1 MPAVMSVMIQKLLL
15 HAQGLACSGRA
26 VAATR
31 PRSRPGL
38 RFGAQLAAF
47 GALAAVAVCVV
58 AEARTS
64 FMEARWLPR
73 MAQRMSFAVVSDS
86 GHDTALQ
93 EAVFPRT
100 GPYDSRLGYVQLP
113 GYIDTL
119 GQHHYAVTARARI
132 SPELRR
138 WIEAGNYAVYHE
150 KSGAGLRLLDRDKL
164 PLYAARFPQHGY
176 GSYAEVP
183 TLVLQ
188 TLLFIEDRHLLDA
201 DPRERNPAV
210 DWSRFLF
217 AMAGQLGSRF
227 DHRLSQGG
235 ASTLAT
241 QIEKFRHSDGGRT
254 RGYAEKVR
262 QMEAASLRIYQDGAD
277 TMPAR
282 RQLAAAYLDS
292 TPLGSRPAYGEIIG
306 LGEGLW
312 AWYGIDPAEANRVLE
327 DPLQT
332 SGRLLRRAQVYKQVL
347 SLLLAQ
353 RRPSWYLPGE
363 IQALDALTNRY
374 LRLLRAQGLIDAGL
388 CDAALGIPLVL
399 RVEAPPPE
407 AVPYVRRKA
416 TNALRGELLSL
427 LGAPNLNS
435 LDRLDLSVASTIDKQ
450 AQERVT
456 DVLSH
461 LGDADYAASLG
472 LIGHDLLDDKH
483 LDGVAYSVV
492 LYERGADRN
501 FLRVRADS
509 LNQPFDINSGAKLI
523 LGSTAKLRTLITYLD
538 VVSEL
543 RERLESLPRDK
554 LKSMSGDEADPLSAW
569 AAAYLLKAKDHS
581 LQAMLN
587 AAMQRRYSSDP
598 AAVFLTGGGDQVFR
612 NFNKSEDHLNPTV
625 EQAFTLSINLS
636 FIRLLRD
643 LTRYYTAQE
652 QGPGQLHSIAAE
664 PLRQEYL
671 RRFADQEGR
680 AYLNRYYDDYHR
692 LDAEQALDLLADRAY
707 AEPRSQALLFRALR
721 PRATVQELGAFLR
734 TQLPQQQLDP
744 GDVRDLFDQ
753 NYPDRYP
760 LNDQGYL
767 AGAHPLELWLAVWL
781 HAHPGAT
788 RTELMQASTEQR
800 QEVYAWL
807 FKSRRSAAQNRR
819 IGILLEQQAFERIHQ
834 DWQRQGYPFSH
845 MVASLASAIG
855 SSGDRPDALAELMG
869 IIANGG
875 VQLPAMDIDSLHF
888 AAATP
893 YETSLRYVP
902 AAPRRVL
909 RPEVAATVRQ
919 ALEGVVDHGT
929 ALRLRGSYQPE
940 QADSL
945 SIGGKTGTGDNRFDT
960 YGPGR
965 QLISS
970 RLVNRS
976 ATFVFFLGA
985 HYYGAVTAY
994 VSGEGAADFHFTSSL
1009 VVQLLRGL
1017 APALQ
1022 PLLDRE
1028 RAGAGQPASAGG
1040 CRSLP
1045 QGLVLRDVPGWLEQS
1060 SFDCW
1065 SGNSIVAAV
1074 PLRPR
1079 SGGRKPG
1086 EDALPEAART
1096 ARRAAPAAPA
1106 GDG

>member
-1 MPAVMSVMIQKLLL
+1 MIQKLRI
-15 HAQGLACSGRA
+15 HAQGLTRSGRA
-26 VAATR
+26 VGPTR
-31 PRSRPGL
+31 QHLRLGL
-38 RFGAQLAAF
+38 RFWTRLAVS
-47 GALAAVAVCVV
+47 GALAAAAACVV
-58 AEARTS
+58 EEARTS

-73 MAQRMSFAVVSDS
+73 MAQQMSFAMAGSS
-86 GHDTALQ
+86 GHDAAWQDT
-93 EAVFPRT
+93 VFPRT

-113 GYIDTL
+113 GYIDAL
-119 GQHHYAVTARARI
+119 GQHHYAVAAQARM

-138 WIEAGNYAVYHE
+138 WIESGNYAVYHE
-150 KSGAGLRLLDRDKL
+150 KSAAGLRLLDRDNL

-188 TLLFIEDRHLLDA
+188 SLLFIEDRHLLDA

-217 AMAGQLGSRF
+217 AMAGQVGSRF
-227 DHRLSQGG
+227 SHRLSQGG

-241 QIEKFRHSDGGRT
+241 QIEKFRHSAGGRT

-282 RQLAAAYLDS
+282 RALAAAYLDS
-292 TPLGSRPAYGEIIG
+292 TPLSSRPGYGEVIG

-312 AWYGIDPAEANRVLE
+312 AWYGTDLEEANRVLE
-327 DPLQT
+327 DPRQT
-332 SGRLLRRAQVYKQVL
+332 SARLLRRALVYKQVL

-363 IQALDALTNRY
+363 IQALDALSNRY
-374 LRLLRAQGLIDAGL
+374 LRLLREQGLIDAEL
-388 CDAALGIPLVL
+388 CDTALGIPLEL
-399 RVEAPPPE
+399 RSEAPPPE
-407 AVPYVRRKA
+407 TVPYVRRKA
-416 TNALRGELLSL
+416 TNALRSELLSL
-427 LGAPNLNS
+427 LGAPSLNS

-450 AQERVT
+450 AQEGVT
-456 DVLSH
+456 AILSR
-461 LGDADYAASLG
+461 LGDAGYAASLG
-472 LIGHDLLDDKH
+472 LIGHDLLSDQH
-483 LDGVAYSVV
+483 LDRVSYSVV

-501 FLRVRADS
+501 YLRVRADS

-543 RERLESLPRDK
+543 RERLLPMPRAA
-554 LKSMSGDEADPLSAW
+554 LKPMSGDEADPLTAW
-569 AAAYLLKAKDHS
+569 AAAYLLRAQDSS
-581 LQAMLN
+581 LQAMLD
-587 AAMQRRYSSDP
+587 AAMQRHYSSDP
-598 AAVFLTGGGDQVFR
+598 AAVFLTGGGDQVFH
-612 NFNKSEDHLNPTV
+612 NFDKSEDHLNPTV

-652 QGPGQLHSIAAE
+652 QDLGQLRSVAAA
-664 PLRQEYL
+664 PLRQDYL

-680 AYLNRYYDDYHR
+680 AYLNRFYDDYHK
-692 LDAEQALDLLADRAY
+692 LDTEQVLDLLAERAY
-707 AEPRSQALLFRALR
+707 DEPRSQALVFRALR

-734 TQLPQQQLDP
+734 TRLPQEQLDP
-744 GDVRDLFDQ
+744 QDVQDLFDQ
-753 NYPDRYP
+753 NYPDRYS
-760 LNDQGYL
+760 LNDQGFL
-767 AGAHPLELWLAVWL
+767 AGAHPLELWLVVWL
-781 HAHPGAT
+781 QAHPGAT
-788 RTELMQASTEQR
+788 RTELMQASAGQR

-807 FKSRRSAAQNRR
+807 FKPRHSAGQNRR

-834 DWQRQGYPFSH
+834 DWQRQGYPFAH
-845 MVASLASAIG
+845 LVPSLASAIG

-869 IIANGG
+869 TIANGG
-875 VQLPAMDIDSLHF
+875 VQLPGVDIESLHF

-893 YETSLRYVP
+893 YETSLRYLP
-902 AAPRRVL
+902 TAPRRVL
-909 RPEVAATVRQ
+909 RPEVAATVRR

-929 ALRLRGSYQPE
+929 AQRLRGSYQME
-940 QADSL
+940 QAEPL
-945 SIGGKTGTGDNRFDT
+945 PMGGKTGTGDNRFDT
-960 YGPGR
+960 YGPGH
-965 QLISS
+965 QLIDS

-985 HYYGAVTAY
+985 RYYGAVTAY
-994 VSGEGAADFHFTSSL
+994 VSGEGADDFHFTSSL
-1009 VVQLLRGL
+1009 AVQLLRGL

-1022 PLLDRE
+1022 PLLQRE
-1028 RAGAGQPASAGG
+1028 QAGAGQQQASTDG
-1040 CRSLP
+1040 CRALS
-1045 QGLVLRDVPGWLEQS
+1045 QDLVLRDVPRWLEQS

-1065 SGNSIVAAV
+1065 NGTSAVAAV
-1074 PLRPR
+1074 PPLMRG
-1079 SGGRKPG
+1079 SGRQPG
-1086 EDALPEAART
+1086 KDALPEIARS
-1096 ARRAAPAAPA
+1096 ARHAAPVAEPA